1 MDSRYALDLAG
12 LAGTLLLK
20 SGAEI
25 FRIQETMIRILN
37 HCGYPNH
44 NVYVIS
50 NGIFAT
56 VNEGQEDRC
65 TLIRHVPLGS
75 VHLDYIS
82 EVNEISRELESNL
95 LTPEEASDRLHG
107 IHIEVTLERKRL
119 ITLACGVGSAAFCY
133 MFGGSLLDALFALLL
148 GVVLQLFLFGA
159 SGHMPKFLACIGGS
173 LLVTLGSAAFA
184 WLCPQASFDNMV
196 IGSIIPLVPGV
207 SFTTSIREFFNEDY
221 LSGIIHLVN
230 ALLTAVCIAAGVGGA
245 LLFARMI
252 GGMLG

>member
-25 FRIQETMIRILN
+25 FRVQETMTRILN
-37 HCGYPNH
+37 HCGYSKH

-65 TLIRHVPLGS
+65 SLVRHVPLGS

-82 EVNEISRELESNL
+82 EVNEISRELESGL
-95 LTPEEASDRLHG
+95 LTPETAFAKLQE
-107 IHIEVTLERKRL
+107 IHTEVSLERKRL

-133 MFGGSLLDALFALLL
+133 MFGGSLLDAFFALLL
-148 GVVLQLFLFGA
+148 GVVLQLFLFVT
-159 SGHMPKFLACIGGS
+159 SRHMPKFIACIGGS

-184 WLCPQASFDNMV
+184 WACPQSNLDYMV

-207 SFTTSIREFFNEDY
+207 AFTSSIREFFNEDY
-221 LSGIIHLVN
+221 LSGIIHLVD

-245 LLFARMI
+245 LICTRMM
-252 GGMLG
+252 GGLV

>member
-1 MDSRYALDLAG
+1 MDSRFALDLAG

-25 FRIQETMIRILN
+25 FRVQETMIRILN

-56 VNEGQEDRC
+56 VNEGHEDRC
-65 TLIRHVPLGS
+65 SLVRHVPLGS

-82 EVNEISRELESNL
+82 EVNEISRELESDL
-95 LTPEEASDRLHG
+95 LSPEEAASRLHQ
-107 IHIEVTLERKRL
+107 IHTEVSLERKRL

-133 MFGGSLLDALFALLL
+133 MFGGSLLDSLFALFL
-148 GVVLQLFLFGA
+148 GVVLQLFFFIA
-159 SGHMPKFLACIGGS
+159 ANHMPKFLTCIGGS

-184 WLCPQASFDNMV
+184 HLCPQTSFDYMV

-207 SFTTSIREFFNEDY
+207 AFTTSIREFFNGDY
-221 LSGIIHLVN
+221 LSGIIHLVD
-230 ALLTAVCIAAGVGGA
+230 ALLTAMCIAAGVGGA
-245 LLFARMI
+245 LIFTR
-252 GGMLG
+252 MLGGLI

>member
-25 FRIQETMIRILN
+25 FRVQETMIRILN

-50 NGIFAT
+50 TGIFAT

-65 TLIRHVPLGS
+65 SLVRHVPLGS

-82 EVNEISRELESNL
+82 EVNEISRDLEDDR
-95 LTPEEASDRLHG
+95 LTPQEASTRLHE
-107 IHIEVTLERKRL
+107 IHTEVSLERKRL
-119 ITLACGVGSAAFCY
+119 ITLASGLGSAAFCY
-133 MFGGSLLDALFALLL
+133 LFGGSLLDSFFALIL
-148 GVVLQLFLFGA
+148 GVELQLFLFGA
-159 SGHMPKFLACIGGS
+159 SSHMPKFLACIGGS
-173 LLVTLGSAAFA
+173 LLVTLGSACFA
-184 WLCPQASFDNMV
+184 QLCPETSFDYMT

-207 SFTTSIREFFNEDY
+207 AFTTSIREFFNEDF
-221 LSGIIHLVN
+221 LSGIIHLVD

-245 LLFARMI
+245 LIFLRMM
-252 GGMLG
+252 GGLM